1 MITCCELALGIAIGA
16 FAVILS
22 LLAMFFNYNLK
33 LDARTVKLEKKNG
46 KELEEIEKLNKKVEN
61 LEGKL
66 KSHEPVP
73 PLPKEKNSL

>member
-16 FAVILS
+16 FVVILS

-46 KELEEIEKLNKKVEN
+46 HEQEQINQLTEKIKKLERKFPSKK
-61 LEGKL
+61 
-66 KSHEPVP
+66 
-73 PLPKEKNSL
+73 

>member
-1 MITCCELALGIAIGA
+1 MITCCELALGIALGA

-46 KELEEIEKLNKKVEN
+46 HEQEQIKELRNEISA
-61 LEGKL
+61 L
-66 KSHEPVP
+66 KSKLHEMP
-73 PLPKEKNSL
+73 PLPKEKSSL